1 MAQNCFREWSIWQ
14 LSGQE
19 CKISEKK
26 SLLKNYIIKTLPE
39 NISQINNSFYKHS
52 RNQNIK
58 QYDNAENIK
67 QYDNAET

>member
-1 MAQNCFREWSIWQ
+1 M
-14 LSGQE
+14 
-19 CKISEKK
+19 
-26 SLLKNYIIKTLPE
+26 KTPE

>member
-1 MAQNCFREWSIWQ
+1 MDRNVKFPRE
-14 LSGQE
+14 
-19 CKISEKK
+19 KIAS
-26 SLLKNYIIKTLPE
+26 KNYIIKTLPE

>member
-1 MAQNCFREWSIWQ
+1 MDRNVKFPRE
-14 LSGQE
+14 
-19 CKISEKK
+19 KIAS
-26 SLLKNYIIKTLPE
+26 KNYIMKTPE